1 MTAEAIRQLREDLK
15 HHQRHSGDVVHHLH
29 DTIAAGV
36 DAQITAGHH
45 VPTMSGVHG
54 GVFKKLIDEH
64 TEQEIEK

>member
-29 DTIAAGV
+29 DTIEAGV
-36 DAQITAGHH
+36 DAQITAGRH
-45 VPTMSGVHG
+45 VPGVHG